1 MIIIF
6 SLLLSAFFSGME
18 IAYVSSN
25 RLNLE
30 IEKNQ
35 VGLIPRLL
43 SIITQNPSRFIAT
56 MLIGNNFALVIYGIF
71 MGQFIID
78 NLAFINTSLM
88 NELTIVLI
96 QTLISTVVIL
106 VTAEF
111 IPKVLFQIYSNIS
124 MKIFAIPAYFFY
136 TIFYPITSLV
146 TIISNFILKS
156 FFKVNSDES
165 SISFSKIELEN
176 YIENEIEKS
185 DKNLDSE
192 IEIFQNA
199 LELSEIKARD
209 IMVPRAEIIALED
222 STKIEKVKD
231 LFIETGLSKIPIYK
245 DSIDDIVGYIHSFD
259 FLKKPLN
266 IKEFILPVVF
276 VPEPMLVNDVLEK
289 LTIQRKSIAVV
300 IDEYG
305 GTSGIITVEDIV
317 EELFGEIEDEHDNYD
332 FYEKKISEDTYEFS
346 SRLEIEYLNKTYNLK
361 LPQSESYDTLGGL
374 IVFNKE
380 EIPKIG
386 DKILIDNSSI
396 NFFSEKDPSKLPWN
410 DLGVDIVFECTGFFT
425 SKEQAS
431 SHIVAGA
438 KKVLISAPAQNPDKT
453 IVYGVNHDEIN
464 ADDRIISNA
473 SCTTNCLAPIAKV
486 INDQFGIKSGLVNTV
501 HAATNDQS
509 LLDVSH
515 SDLYRARA
523 ASASI
528 IPSKTGAAKAI
539 GLVIPELDGKLNG
552 MATRVPTL
560 NVSML
565 DFTFETEKSFS
576 PDELIEIIRNAANGE
591 YKGIL
596 SICDLPLVSTDF
608 NHNPS
613 SSIFD
618 TNHLYQIGNQTKIL
632 AWYDNEWGFSKRM
645 IELCLYI
652 KEIAAISLKETA

>member
-1 MIIIF
+1 MIIIS

-35 VGLIPRLL
+35 SGLIPKLL

-56 MLIGNNFALVIYGIF
+56 MLIGNNFVLVIYGIF
-71 MGQFIID
+71 MGQFILD
-78 NLAFINTSLM
+78 NLVFIELSTI
-88 NELTIVLI
+88 NELTLVLI
-96 QTLISTVVIL
+96 QTLISTLVIL
-106 VTAEF
+106 ITAEF

-156 FFKVNSDES
+156 FFKVNPDDSG
-165 SISFSKIELEN
+165 ISFSKVELEN

-185 DKNLDSE
+185 YKNLDSE

-222 STKIEKVKD
+222 STNIEKVKD
-231 LFIETGLSKIPIYK
+231 LFIETGLSKIPIFK

-276 VPEPMLVNDVLEK
+276 IPEPMLVNDVLEK

-332 FYEKKISEDTYEFS
+332 FYEKKISDNCYEFS
-346 SRLEIEYLNKTYNLK
+346 SRLEIEYLNKTYNLN
-361 LPQSESYDTLGGL
+361 LPESESYDTLGGL

-380 EIPKIG
+380 EIPRVG
-386 DKILIDNSSI
+386 DEILIDDYSI
-396 NFFSEKDPSKLPWN
+396 EIL
-410 DLGVDIVFECTGFFT
+410 L
-425 SKEQAS
+425 AS
-431 SHIVAGA
+431 SSKIEKVVL
-438 KKVLISAPAQNPDKT
+438 KKIAQ
-453 IVYGVNHDEIN
+453 E
-464 ADDRIISNA
+464 
-473 SCTTNCLAPIAKV
+473 
-486 INDQFGIKSGLVNTV
+486 
-501 HAATNDQS
+501 
-509 LLDVSH
+509 
-515 SDLYRARA
+515 
-523 ASASI
+523 
-528 IPSKTGAAKAI
+528 
-539 GLVIPELDGKLNG
+539 
-552 MATRVPTL
+552 
-560 NVSML
+560 
-565 DFTFETEKSFS
+565 
-576 PDELIEIIRNAANGE
+576 
-591 YKGIL
+591 
-596 SICDLPLVSTDF
+596 
-608 NHNPS
+608 
-613 SSIFD
+613 
-618 TNHLYQIGNQTKIL
+618 
-632 AWYDNEWGFSKRM
+632 
-645 IELCLYI
+645 
-652 KEIAAISLKETA
+652 